1 MGGLGMKH
9 NDRDHSLRIFDN
21 SRELVAKQDIW
32 RWRAIIIVSGDGL
45 LHEVYNG
52 LFDREDWLVS
62 CQIPIGVI
70 PAGSGNGLACSIA
83 WQSGGS
89 FSKKMMVRQVRKK
102 YGLDCFWPFF
112 EVFWNILRTFQ
123 DFLQPE
129 NSLKTI

>member
-1 MGGLGMKH
+1 MINYWSM
-9 NDRDHSLRIFDN
+9 SIF
-21 SRELVAKQDIW
+21 RELVAKQDIW

-83 WQSGGS
+83 WQTRGS
-89 FSKKMMVRQVRKK
+89 FNKKMMVKQVSQTKK
-102 YGLDCFWPFF
+102 M
-112 EVFWNILRTFQ
+112 T
-123 DFLQPE
+123 
-129 NSLKTI
+129 K